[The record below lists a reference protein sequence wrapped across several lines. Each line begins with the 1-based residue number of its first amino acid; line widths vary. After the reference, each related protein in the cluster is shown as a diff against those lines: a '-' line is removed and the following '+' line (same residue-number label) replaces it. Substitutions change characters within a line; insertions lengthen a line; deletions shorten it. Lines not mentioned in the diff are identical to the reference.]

1 MMVFPMLF
9 AEGMILVDTTDGIL
23 MVGAY
28 GWAFVKPIRKLYYN
42 MTITFVSVLVALFV
56 GGVEVI
62 GLIKDR
68 LNLNGGIW
76 DLVGSLND
84 NFGILGFAIIA
95 VFIASWAGSILLYR
109 LKGYHRVE

>member
-9 AEGMILVDTTDGIL
+9 AVGMILVDRKDGIL

-56 GGVEVI
+56 GGVEAI

-68 LNLNGGIW
+68 LSLNGGIW
-76 DLVGSLND
+76 DLVGSLNG
-84 NFGILGFAIIA
+84 NFGILGFAIIS
-95 VFIASWAGSILLYR
+95 VFLATWAGSILLYP
-109 LKGYHRVE
+109 LKGSHPV